1 MLPNILFARSLDLL
15 IILGVGF
22 LTTPVIATK
31 IVNYIKPNNNE
42 SECPDN
48 PCFLLNEYTKN
59 LSKYFISNSEIV
71 FLPGI
76 HNLNGHFRLENL
88 TDVML
93 LGSKSGPD
101 IFFAPLTNITWFN
114 CNNVSITYLSFHLRE
129 SRGAREIDFFFS
141 LYFLQ
146 SESIKNLGLHSYGF
160 RISVLYS
167 SFMQNECHLRI

>member
-22 LTTPVIATK
+22 LTTPVITTK
-31 IVNYIKPNNNE
+31 IVNYVKPNNNE

-48 PCFLLNEYTKN
+48 PCFPLNEYTKN

-93 LGSKSGPD
+93 LGSKSRPD
-101 IFFAPLTNITWFN
+101 IFFAPLTNIT
-114 CNNVSITYLSFHLRE
+114 
-129 SRGAREIDFFFS
+129 
-141 LYFLQ
+141 
-146 SESIKNLGLHSYGF
+146 
-160 RISVLYS
+160 
-167 SFMQNECHLRI
+167 